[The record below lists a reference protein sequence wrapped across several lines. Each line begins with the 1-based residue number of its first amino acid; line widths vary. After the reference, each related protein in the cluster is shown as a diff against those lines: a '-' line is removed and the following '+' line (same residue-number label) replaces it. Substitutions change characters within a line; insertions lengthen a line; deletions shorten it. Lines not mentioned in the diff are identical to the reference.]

1 MPAMIDPWFLMLAF
15 KMATAAAV
23 VVGCSLL
30 AERSGPMIAAMIATL
45 PISAG
50 PVFVFLALDHDAAFI
65 GQAALGGM
73 TSNLANAGLSLA
85 YVLLA
90 QRFGTLAC
98 LVAALLA
105 WTAVLF
111 LLRTLEP
118 SFAVMIAATILV
130 YGGLHRL
137 FRPYLAARPK
147 QPPGRPWYLIP
158 MRAAFVATLAGSVT
172 AASAHVGPAWSGS
185 LAALPVVL
193 SSMIAMLQ
201 PRIGGPATAAVIA
214 NGALALIGFG
224 LALAAVHLTAV
235 PLGSPLSL
243 TLGLAICVGWNL
255 ALMRLSR
262 RAR

>member
-1 MPAMIDPWFLMLAF
+1 MIDPWLLMLAL

-50 PVFVFLALDHDAAFI
+50 PVLVFLALEHDAAFI
-65 GQAALGGM
+65 AQSALGGM

-98 LVAALLA
+98 LAAALLA
-105 WTAVLF
+105 WAAVLF
-111 LLRTLEP
+111 LLRGLEP
-118 SFAVMIAATILV
+118 SFALMIAATILV

-158 MRAAFVATLAGSVT
+158 MRAAFVATLAGTVT
-172 AASAHVGPAWSGS
+172 TVSAHVGPTWSGS

-193 SSMIAMLQ
+193 SSMIVMLQ

-224 LALAAVHLTAV
+224 LALAAVHLTAI
-235 PLGSPLSL
+235 PLGSAWSL
-243 TLGLAICVGWNL
+243 GLGLAICVGWNL